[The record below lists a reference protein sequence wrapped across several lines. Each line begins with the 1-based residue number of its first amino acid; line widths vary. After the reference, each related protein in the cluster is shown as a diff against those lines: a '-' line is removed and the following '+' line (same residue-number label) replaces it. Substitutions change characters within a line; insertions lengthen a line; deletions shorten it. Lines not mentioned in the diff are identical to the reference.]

1 MNCAHLENCLHEAR
15 EEARTNKC
23 AAERRAAEYEA
34 LRSSALKIH
43 SLFERLRGCITAPG
57 VPGLADSL
65 RSLSLSLARYGPA
78 FILCTSVSVF
88 VCACERELLL
98 VFFLMSFFFLIFIFG
113 CRWGVI
119 ETTFSLVFWSENS
132 LFDHIYIYGF

>member
-78 FILCTSVSVF
+78 FILCMSVSVF

-98 VFFLMSFFFLIFIFG
+98 VFFLMSFFF
-113 CRWGVI
+113 
-119 ETTFSLVFWSENS
+119 FSHLYFWVQVGG
-132 LFDHIYIYGF
+132 Y

>member
-15 EEARTNKC
+15 EEARINKC

-34 LRSSALKIH
+34 IRSSALKIH

-78 FILCTSVSVF
+78 LIMCEN
-88 VCACERELLL
+88 VCVAERERDGDCFLFL
-98 VFFLMSFFFLIFIFG
+98 FFVPFY
-113 CRWGVI
+113 
-119 ETTFSLVFWSENS
+119 FSLWGN
-132 LFDHIYIYGF
+132 H